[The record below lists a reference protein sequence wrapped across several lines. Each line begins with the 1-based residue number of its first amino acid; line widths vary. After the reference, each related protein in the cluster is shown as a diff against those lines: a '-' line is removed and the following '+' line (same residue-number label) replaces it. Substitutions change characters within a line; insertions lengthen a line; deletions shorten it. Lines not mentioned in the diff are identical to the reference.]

1 MVEEEDEAEGEG
13 MFANLDSVSGTLL
26 NISEGSVA
34 IRIEMDQVMFW
45 SGDPKILFGE
55 TRAGVM
61 SMEEKE
67 DGHILHLH
75 FTRHKNIPDI
85 DR

>member
-1 MVEEEDEAEGEG
+1 
-13 MFANLDSVSGTLL
+13 
-26 NISEGSVA
+26 
-34 IRIEMDQVMFW
+34 MFW

-75 FTRHKNIPDI
+75 FIDPDMRDLRKAI
-85 DR
+85 LQLRGEDED